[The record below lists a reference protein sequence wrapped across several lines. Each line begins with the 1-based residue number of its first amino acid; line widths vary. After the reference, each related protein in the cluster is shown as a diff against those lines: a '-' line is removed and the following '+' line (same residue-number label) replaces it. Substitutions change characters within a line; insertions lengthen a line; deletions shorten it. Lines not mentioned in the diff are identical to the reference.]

1 MNKEQRGIHDV
12 TFGDKKATLIFKD
25 IEAIEDVVIEY
36 IAMYVK
42 GYHST
47 RKDRGFGAEHI
58 KLHLEKG
65 SEGEISLEELLN
77 IGNSLRTYLNTF
89 KEPFIDDKGAKI
101 YEWENTEKVRFRIIA
116 DTIRKNREE
125 GDNCHSSLSA
135 DVIITFYSD
144 RNLNKKMEF
153 KNPKVAQHYASAA
166 AKTQLQASAKSKTHK
181 PYLVQQNSGRR
192 R

>member
-25 IEAIEDVVIEY
+25 IEAIEDAVIEY

-153 KNPKVAQHYASAA
+153 KNPKVAKHYGA
-166 AKTQLQASAKSKTHK
+166 TQSPIQAPEKPKLSKHHPVPTI
-181 PYLVQQNSGRR
+181 SGRR